1 MVSKVSQRP
10 PKIPVRQF
18 SIFTDN
24 RVGRLHSLIESMAAH
39 DIHIMAL
46 SQLDT
51 AECNVVRCIVDYH
64 ENARDLLNE
73 CGYSFV
79 ETEVVAIEIESESKL
94 SFATAALVE
103 AEINIHYLYP
113 FLSRPKGKS
122 GIALHLEDNELA
134 ESVLRSHNIV
144 VLDQNDIA
152 R

>member
-10 PKIPVRQF
+10 PKHPVRQF

-24 RVGRLHSLIESMAAH
+24 RVGRLHSLIESMATH
-39 DIHIMAL
+39 EIHIMAL

-51 AECNVVRCIVDYH
+51 SECNVVRCIVDYH
-64 ENARDLLNE
+64 ENARDLLTE

-79 ETEVVAIEIESESKL
+79 ETEVIAIEIESESQL
-94 SFATAALVE
+94 RFVTAALVE

-113 FLSRPKGKS
+113 FLARPSGKS
-122 GIALHLEDNELA
+122 GIALHLEDNGLA
-134 ESVLRSHNIV
+134 VSVLNAHNIK